1 MKADDEEKDQEKEKP
16 EAEELWCKQGK
27 SWEMAE
33 VLLAQAVGSSF
44 SLEFTFAS

>member
-1 MKADDEEKDQEKEKP
+1 MRRKTKRKKNQRQKSCDVNKE
-16 EAEELWCKQGK
+16 
-27 SWEMAE
+27 SWETAE